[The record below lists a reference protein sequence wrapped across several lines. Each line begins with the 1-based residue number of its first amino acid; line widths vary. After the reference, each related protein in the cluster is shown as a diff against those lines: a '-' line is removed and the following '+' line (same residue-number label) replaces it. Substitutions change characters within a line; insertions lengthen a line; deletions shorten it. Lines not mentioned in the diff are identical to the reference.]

1 MFGLRWATN
10 IPDNAHQKPNSMPKL
25 WTQVLLP
32 AKYQSY
38 QTVPPCSSQLSFTE
52 PSISC
57 WTEYLSHLLFLPSE
71 GHCMND
77 HNCCCVPLQWPW
89 TISPLISWGTHPP
102 LPTPP
107 PTKNIMLS
115 FLYPDLRGQAKTPES
130 LPMITNLLMLKDG
143 LIKRFTYK
151 TKLMC

>member
-1 MFGLRWATN
+1 MYVFGLSIQTKLTRKTYKLHTKALNPGLSWCKVSVLPSCATVQ
-10 IPDNAHQKPNSMPKL
+10 PTQKPHLILTKPSLTHCTKC
-25 WTQVLLP
+25 LP
-32 AKYQSY
+32 H
-38 QTVPPCSSQLSFTE
+38 LS
-52 PSISC
+52 C
-57 WTEYLSHLLFLPSE
+57 LPSE
-71 GHCMND
+71 GYCMDD
-77 HNCCCVPLQWPW
+77 HNYCHVPLQLPW

-102 LPTPP
+102 

-115 FLYPDLRGQAKTPES
+115 FLYTDLWGQAKTPES